1 MHFCRLCPNAVLA
14 LRYGQPAL
22 SNTGAKL
29 ASQPRIPVALL
40 SAHQLRGLPQQYA
53 TAPAAAAT
61 SSSRFG
67 RGHKVTTKSCFTWH
81 LLNMLGA
88 TMCLSGKEAEGVF

>member
-29 ASQPRIPVALL
+29 ASQPRIPVIFCMFTNYVDSLNNMSLPLPPLPLL
-40 SAHQLRGLPQQYA
+40 LPLRERAQGN
-53 TAPAAAAT
+53 
-61 SSSRFG
+61 
-67 RGHKVTTKSCFTWH
+67 HKVMFH
-81 LLNMLGA
+81 MAL
-88 TMCLSGKEAEGVF
+88 AEYAGSNHVLIRERG